1 MSLVSCSSVTNGTM
15 RYDIY
20 GETMKQNNIN
30 WGMTP
35 EKVEDITS
43 SIGELTPDDTW
54 SIGPYC

>member
-15 RYDIY
+15 KYDMY
-20 GETMKQNNIN
+20 EETMKQNNIN